1 MLQINDMQYLK
12 VEEKD
17 IVNLT
22 SKSQWRKERSTC
34 CEYRTISFIQL
45 HWFVKATNF
54 SIPLDDNYKILHNQ
68 KPTENQQKIK
78 IVESLPLEEKT
89 LKFDGDKKINFSP
102 KLKLCSLTVHNGR
115 CNNCDMF
122 EANAKKHFEAAIKKK
137 RQFDDT
143 HLNAVDDDD
152 DGWTDQEEEDDSC
165 SDVTTASSRG
175 STPTPRSSPKRS
187 PLLSKK
193 VCVCGFRLV
202 SFIDFHFHFSLR

>member
-1 MLQINDMQYLK
+1 MRNC
-12 VEEKD
+12 
-17 IVNLT
+17 
-22 SKSQWRKERSTC
+22 S
-34 CEYRTISFIQL
+34 SFFIKFL
-45 HWFVKATNF
+45 
-54 SIPLDDNYKILHNQ
+54 SPLLDDNYKILHNQ

-122 EANAKKHFEAAIKKK
+122 EATAKKHFEAAIKKK
-137 RQFDDT
+137 RQFDDS
-143 HLNAVDDDD
+143 HLNADDDD
-152 DGWTDQEEEDDSC
+152 DGWTDQEEDDDDS
-165 SDVTTASSRG
+165 DLTTASSRG

-193 VCVCGFRLV
+193 V
-202 SFIDFHFHFSLR
+202 

>member
-1 MLQINDMQYLK
+1 MEFLFNDFLF
-12 VEEKD
+12 
-17 IVNLT
+17 IVSN
-22 SKSQWRKERSTC
+22 
-34 CEYRTISFIQL
+34 
-45 HWFVKATNF
+45 H
-54 SIPLDDNYKILHNQ
+54 LDDNYKILHNQ
-68 KPTENQQKIK
+68 RPTDGQQKIK

-89 LKFDGDKKINFSP
+89 LKFDGDKKINFSISTP

-122 EANAKKHFEAAIKKK
+122 EANAKKHFETAIKKK

-143 HLNAVDDDD
+143 HLNADDDDDD
-152 DGWTDQEEEDDSC
+152 DGWTDQGEEDESC

-193 VCVCGFRLV
+193 VLC
-202 SFIDFHFHFSLR
+202 SLSVVGVTFFTRNLFLG